1 MDILFLA
8 RSMSGQEDL
17 DCDIEDILQ
26 QARAMRSKDIVP
38 NVFLENESK
47 GLMVVSSLI
56 VTIAFPS
63 WSDPSRQYWER

>member
-17 DCDIEDILQ
+17 DCAIEDVLQ

-63 WSDPSRQYWER
+63 WSDPSRQYLAR